1 MLRISNVKVAL
12 GKDDYRKA
20 ISQELNVRE
29 KYIQHVQLDKL
40 SIDAR
45 RGKVHFI
52 CSFLFEVENEEEF
65 LKKHLR
71 VQKYK
76 PYHYTYPKKDNQ
88 KVVIV
93 GSGPAGLF
101 CGYVLSKIGQD
112 VTIVE
117 RGQQVEKRI
126 EAVDEM
132 MKTGKINPQSNISF
146 GEGGA
151 GTFSD
156 GKLTTGIKN
165 HRLRYILE
173 TFVHHGAPED
183 ILYLSKPHIGTDY
196 LRKVLISMREEMIK
210 CGAKFMFETQFID
223 FYKQNGM
230 TKVVV
235 KNQDYIQE
243 LDADAL
249 VLAIGHSARDTYE
262 MLYHK
267 NMLMEQKAFAVGVR
281 IEQLQETINRIQYKQ
296 AQHHLI

>member
-65 LKKHLR
+65 LKKHPR

-173 TFVHHGAPED
+173 TFVHHGRYYWLFCCRFSRSSSAMAQWRAAMSG
-183 ILYLSKPHIGTDY
+183 ISSLI
-196 LRKVLISMREEMIK
+196 KVSPKRSWAVAWPGFCFTAL
-210 CGAKFMFETQFID
+210 AKSE
-223 FYKQNGM
+223 
-230 TKVVV
+230 
-235 KNQDYIQE
+235 
-243 LDADAL
+243 
-249 VLAIGHSARDTYE
+249 SAE
-262 MLYHK
+262 S
-267 NMLMEQKAFAVGVR
+267 
-281 IEQLQETINRIQYKQ
+281 
-296 AQHHLI
+296 